1 MSISPNVAR
10 MPIADVIASWAGD
23 VNDGGGVVANCFEE
37 CGVRTAP
44 KGSAALRNGE
54 GKTERQ
60 GEENA
65 PLPSR
70 VPPVTSK
77 ASSSRF

>member
-1 MSISPNVAR
+1 MMA
-10 MPIADVIASWAGD
+10 
-23 VNDGGGVVANCFEE
+23 GGVVANCFAG

-44 KGSAALRNGE
+44 EGSAALRNGE
-54 GKTERQ
+54 DKTERQ

-70 VPPVTSK
+70 
-77 ASSSRF
+77 

>member
-1 MSISPNVAR
+1 

-23 VNDGGGVVANCFEE
+23 VNDGGGAVANCFEG

-44 KGSAALRNGE
+44 EGTAALRNGE
-54 GKTERQ
+54 DKTERQ

-70 VPPVTSK
+70 ILPVTSE